1 MLLNGKLW
9 GYFKGPAVGLY
20 DCTACS
26 FYLKSSLS
34 TRKQT
39 PKKSIIP
46 PLNNYSSHISQD
58 SRPPCPSLPGV
69 GHVRLPSLTFLQ
81 PEFGENPHQYH
92 DGHHSTD
99 NIHDHVGLIAVG
111 FLLDLRHGRGRPP
124 SVSPHGRVVVGA
136 GILVQAVAFELAAE
150 SVETGAAAEQVD
162 AGVAVERRVP
172 LAHDVVVTPATVA
185 GGWKRLVFIRCRR
198 CQCSLG
204 NDGGFRCLI
213 IGRNLRHSLARR
225 PGVESAQRGQP
236 QENGQQEVYQ
246 VRLQGGSHLESFCP
260 CFRMAQS

>member
-1 MLLNGKLW
+1 MIAQRDCFISNCLSKHLKKKATSLRLITT
-9 GYFKGPAVGLY
+9 YPTSVG
-20 DCTACS
+20 
-26 FYLKSSLS
+26 
-34 TRKQT
+34 
-39 PKKSIIP
+39 IP
-46 PLNNYSSHISQD
+46 VP
-58 SRPPCPSLPGV
+58 RPPPSLPGV

-111 FLLDLRHGRGRPP
+111 FLLDLRYGRGRSP

-150 SVETGAAAEQVD
+150 TVETGAAAEQVD

-172 LAHDVVVTPATVA
+172 LAHDVVVTPATIA
-185 GGWKRLVFIRCRR
+185 GGWKRLVFVRCRR
-198 CQCSLG
+198 GQCSLG

-260 CFRMAQS
+260 CFWMAQS